1 MPVAKG
7 DIYFSPAVGLV
18 SSKPVSYEKVLLESI
33 SSSGV
38 SGFCL
43 TFDTKD

>member
-18 SSKPVSYEKVLLESI
+18 SSKPVSYEK
-33 SSSGV
+33 GAAGKHFFKW
-38 SGFCL
+38 GFRIL
-43 TFDTKD
+43 SNF